1 MPNTTKIDTTLEKP
15 HIRVALWVTGCVA
28 AAALVVGMILGVFAI
43 YELTEATRATQL
55 SNAQRSQ
62 DTKAAAEEAAR
73 SADRIE
79 DCTTPGRECFEESQ
93 ERLGRTVGSL
103 NDYALAAAY
112 CADQVGAQTIVQLE
126 DCIRGEVARDRAS
139 RRTR

>member
-1 MPNTTKIDTTLEKP
+1 MTPPSSSPSTLEKP
-15 HIRVALWVTGCVA
+15 RVRLGLWVVASVSAVALVI
-28 AAALVVGMILGVFAI
+28 GMIVGVLAI

-62 DTKAAAEEAAR
+62 DTKAAAEQAAR

-93 ERLGRTVGSL
+93 QRLGRTVGSL